1 MTCRIYSMYYFN
13 QTANHQGR
21 TVENKFVFSD
31 VDEDWRDGP
40 WGSRGTKKK
49 LGKEI
54 LPLLTDSNL
63 YKEFYNYAVNVLL
76 LENTT

>member
-1 MTCRIYSMYYFN
+1 MPDLFLS
-13 QTANHQGR
+13 QTSNHQGR
-21 TVENKFVFSD
+21 TIENKFVFSD

-54 LPLLTDSNL
+54 LPLLTDSDL
-63 YKEFYNYAVNVLL
+63 YKEFYNLAWYS
-76 LENTT
+76 TTRLILGYNSM

>member
-1 MTCRIYSMYYFN
+1 MYFF
-13 QTANHQGR
+13 NHQDR
-21 TVENKFVFSD
+21 RVENKFVFSD

-54 LPLLTDSNL
+54 LPLLTDSDL
-63 YKEFYNYAVNVLL
+63 YKEFYNHAVNVLL